1 MRSRPIFTHLATFI
15 CFELS
20 RFIGSLSRCL
30 PYSFYRT
37 RYMVL
42 SSLSGICVCMF
53 VLILYYPFS
62 GTVLAGPA
70 AHPAALAGPITA
82 PALIAGPSGSIAAGP
97 AGVGSILRA
106 DGHW

>member
-1 MRSRPIFTHLATFI
+1 
-15 CFELS
+15 
-20 RFIGSLSRCL
+20 
-30 PYSFYRT
+30 
-37 RYMVL
+37 
-42 SSLSGICVCMF
+42 MF

>member
-1 MRSRPIFTHLATFI
+1 MRL
-15 CFELS
+15 
-20 RFIGSLSRCL
+20 
-30 PYSFYRT
+30 YRDVFLIRT
-37 RYMVL
+37 L